1 MLTQELLG
9 DAMRR
14 AQESERLAPAA
25 FAALQERRLRDLL
38 RFAVGRAPFYARLYQ
53 GIDVERAPLTA
64 LPPITKEQ
72 VQRHF
77 DEVVTDRR
85 LHLDEVRRFCL
96 ESGPHDNP
104 VYLGEFVALMSS
116 GTTGLRGCYVW
127 DAATLADAVAVG
139 FRQSN
144 WPPPPPGTG
153 GGGGGQRIAA
163 IIQVDPSDAT
173 NVLMSLIPAS
183 VGAKRLI
190 DIRQDLAAILAE
202 LNAFQPTLLAAYP
215 YMLWLLSEAARDGR
229 LHIRPRRITSS
240 ADVLTAADRAALRSV
255 FGVEP
260 YNYYCSTEVPYLA
273 WECDAH
279 DGLHVNADYVLL
291 ESVDAGN
298 RPVPAGTL
306 GDKILITN
314 LSNRAMPLIRYEMSD
329 QVEWTTGDCPCGCRL
344 PRIRTV
350 AGRVEHLLSLPGT
363 GEARVRIVEEYVDD
377 IVGRLEGVTR
387 YQVIQDGPAR
397 LTVNVVVREPAPWDE
412 VRRSVLDG
420 LGRCFRQYGVAGDRV
435 ELDLRRVE
443 QLEPVEPGSRKVCRF
458 WNRCR

>member
-1 MLTQELLG
+1 MLTQALVE

-14 AQESERLAPAA
+14 AQESERLPPAA
-25 FAALQERRLRDLL
+25 FAALQEQKLRDLL
-38 RFAVGRAPFYARLYQ
+38 RFAADRAPFYARLYQ

-64 LPPITKEQ
+64 LPPINKEQ
-72 VQRHF
+72 IQQHF
-77 DEVVTDRR
+77 DEVVTDGR
-85 LHLDEVRRFCL
+85 LHLEEVRRFCL
-96 ESGPHDNP
+96 ESTPQSSP
-104 VYLGEFVALMSS
+104 FYLGELVALMSS

-127 DAATLADAVAVG
+127 DAVTLADAIAVG
-139 FRQSN
+139 LRQSN
-144 WPPPPPGTG
+144 RG
-153 GGGGGQRIAA
+153 GAPAGPQRLAA

-190 DIRQDLAAILAE
+190 EIRQEFAAIVAE

-229 LHIRPRRITSS
+229 LHVRPRRITSS

-260 YNYYCSTEVPYLA
+260 NNYYCSTEVPYLA

-291 ESVDAGN
+291 ESVDAAN
-298 RPVPAGTL
+298 RPVPAGAL

-314 LSNRAMPLIRYEMSD
+314 LSNRVMPLIRYEMSD

-363 GEARVRIVEEYVDD
+363 GESRARIVEEYVDD
-377 IVGRLEGVTR
+377 IVGRLDGVTR

-397 LTVNVVVREPAPWDE
+397 LIVNVIPRPPAPWDE

-420 LGRCFRQYGVAGDRV
+420 LERCFRKYGVAAERV